1 MSYLKGLPT
10 HIRIGGM
17 IVRIQIV
24 EEVTDGDS
32 WGDFSCVKYLIR
44 LDRGIPSKSKA
55 VEVVVHEIL
64 HAIYRFAAVHPQ
76 DDEERMVTT
85 FSTWLAMVFMDNPS
99 LVKWISNATR

>member
-1 MSYLKGLPT
+1 MSCLKGLPT

-44 LDRGIPSKSKA
+44 LDKSIPSNTKA
-55 VEVVVHEIL
+55 VEVVLHEVL
-64 HAIYRFAAVHPQ
+64 HAVYRFAAVHPQ
-76 DDEERMVTT
+76 DDEERMVTI
-85 FSTWLAMVFMDNPS
+85 FSTWLAMVFMDNPG
-99 LVKWISNATR
+99 LVRWIASATR